1 MMESIAGGLVVL
13 SLMPFVLGGL
23 AVAYVA
29 LRVRDARA
37 EPADP
42 QLGLKAACYS
52 FLTAGILLALS
63 GVSIAV
69 IDLLGEAMDGKQPQ
83 QQPQPQFNPQFQ
95 PQFGP
100 KLIPRPAP
108 PGQPNDPFDSV
119 SQRVAWPLVISGTL
133 FALGSLLV
141 IRVATND
148 ARFPAVRRTFAGM
161 RLAVAGLTAMVGI
174 TYLILLLFQKEGNLP
189 NTRPYASAL
198 GTIIIW
204 VPTAIIHLVFVKSYS
219 NLPYFVPP
227 KEKKKPVLD
236 SDEFEEDRDEGR
248 QRDRRRPPR
257 RRAEEEE
264 SE

>member
-1 MMESIAGGLVVL
+1 MLESIAGGLVVL
-13 SLMPFVLGGL
+13 GLMPFVLGGL

-83 QQPQPQFNPQFQ
+83 QQPQPQFNPQF
-95 PQFGP
+95 GP
-100 KLIPRPAP
+100 KVIPRPAP
-108 PGQPNDPFDSV
+108 PPAQPNDPFDTV

-161 RLAVAGLTAMVGI
+161 RLAVAGLTAMVGV

-204 VPTAIIHLVFVKSYS
+204 APTAIIHLVFVKSYS

-236 SDEFEEDRDEGR
+236 SDEFEDDRDDGDR
-248 QRDRRRPPR
+248 PRDRRRPPR
-257 RRAEEEE
+257 RRAEEGDEE
-264 SE
+264 